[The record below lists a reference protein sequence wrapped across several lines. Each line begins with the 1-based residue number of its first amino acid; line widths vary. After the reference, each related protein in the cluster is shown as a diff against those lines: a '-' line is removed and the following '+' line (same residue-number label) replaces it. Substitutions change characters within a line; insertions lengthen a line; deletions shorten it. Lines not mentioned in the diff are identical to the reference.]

1 MAMMTY
7 PATVQF
13 LYGLQQHGIKL
24 GLETIRALLA
34 RVGDPH
40 RGYPVVHIGGTNG
53 KGSTAAMTASMLQA
67 AGHRVGLYTSP
78 HLVDFRER
86 IRVDGVMIPEARVS
100 ALVEVLREA
109 AAPDLA
115 PTFFEF
121 TTALACRYFAECRV
135 DVAVLEVGL
144 GGRFDATNVVTPLAS
159 AITSIGLDHEAYLG
173 STIEAIAF
181 EKAGIVKPGA
191 PVVLGRMDAPAR
203 QVIEERA
210 SHEGA
215 PLYSLDREFRCDGD
229 STADCGYTGLKRAYQ
244 HLHCP
249 LQGRFQLDNLACA
262 LALIELAH
270 DEGLVV
276 PETAVRTGLQQ
287 VAWEGRMEVLGQGP
301 MIVVDGAHNPAAAR
315 VLADALADWRRA
327 HPGGHVTLIVGM
339 MRDKH
344 PKEFLAPLLPL
355 TDTLILT
362 QADLPRASTGA
373 ELRALLAEIAPSAL
387 VAPTP
392 ADAMALA
399 KRSATPSDLICVTG
413 SLMLVGEIKAL
424 FRGCSLSPVRG

>member
-215 PLYSLDREFRCDGD
+215 PLYSLDR
-229 STADCGYTGLKRAYQ
+229 
-244 HLHCP
+244 
-249 LQGRFQLDNLACA
+249 
-262 LALIELAH
+262 
-270 DEGLVV
+270 
-276 PETAVRTGLQQ
+276 
-287 VAWEGRMEVLGQGP
+287 
-301 MIVVDGAHNPAAAR
+301 R
-315 VLADALADWRRA
+315 VSLRR
-327 HPGGHVTLIVGM
+327 
-339 MRDKH
+339 
-344 PKEFLAPLLPL
+344 
-355 TDTLILT
+355 
-362 QADLPRASTGA
+362 
-373 ELRALLAEIAPSAL
+373 
-387 VAPTP
+387 
-392 ADAMALA
+392 
-399 KRSATPSDLICVTG
+399 
-413 SLMLVGEIKAL
+413 
-424 FRGCSLSPVRG
+424 